1 MNLKSD
7 KLFPRFAAYGFLKNL
22 RFFDPFIILIFREAG
37 LSFLQIGL
45 LYSIRDIATNIL
57 EIPTGVFA
65 DAFGRRKAMVMAF
78 ASYLISF
85 IIFYLFA
92 IFPLYALAM
101 ILFAFGEAFRSGTH
115 KALILEHLKMTER
128 EHLKVAYYGR
138 TRSFSQLGSALN
150 ALIAAALVFYTGE
163 YRIMFLAAT
172 IPYTLDLLNMLSY
185 PKALDGDLQHIPFKN
200 IWSQSKKT
208 LGSFSGIFTNRLA
221 LRSILNSSLYIAL
234 FKSTK
239 DYLQPILESFALS
252 LALFTV
258 FPPFT
263 GGTKGGL
270 VVNDTQRSAIIIGLV
285 YFVIYLFTSYASRSA
300 AGFSERFPSLGRAIN
315 LSFLFGATMLLV
327 AGFATSANLTIIS
340 IIVFLIFYALA
351 SLRRPMNVAYISDQI
366 DSRIMAS
373 GLSVEAQFST
383 ILTAIFAPLLGLLA
397 DHFGVG
403 VALAV
408 LGAGVL
414 VMYVFVKV
422 SEKEGIN

>member
-1 MNLKSD
+1 MNLKPD
-7 KLFPRFAAYGFLKNL
+7 PLFPRFAAYGFLKNL

-45 LYSIRDIATNIL
+45 LYSIRDVATNIL

-85 IIFYLFA
+85 VIFYLFA
-92 IFPLYALAM
+92 TFPLYALAM

-115 KALILEHLKMTER
+115 KALILEHLKMTKR

-138 TRSFSQLGSALN
+138 TRSFSQLGSATN

-185 PKALDGDLQHIPFKN
+185 PKSLDGDLKSVPFSDILN
-200 IWSQSKKT
+200 VSKST
-208 LGSFSGIFTNRLA
+208 LRDFIGIFANKLA
-221 LRSILNSSLYIAL
+221 LRSLLNSAVNGAS

-252 LALFTV
+252 LILFS
-258 FPPFT
+258 PLA
-263 GGTKGGL
+263 GGGL
-270 VVNDTQRSAIIIGLV
+270 SAVQRGAVMIGAV
-285 YFVIYLFTSYASRSA
+285 YFVIYLFTSYASRNA
-300 AGFSERFPSLGRAIN
+300 ANFSERFPSLGRAIN
-315 LSFLFGATMLLV
+315 ISFFIGAGLLII
-327 AGFATSANLTIIS
+327 AGFATWANLTLLAILA
-340 IIVFLIFYALA
+340 FLFFYALR
-351 SLRRPMNVAYISDQI
+351 SLRRPMDVAYISDQI

-373 GLSVEAQFST
+373 GLSVEAQLTT
-383 ILTAIFAPLLGLLA
+383 ILTAIFAPILGLLA
-397 DHFGVG
+397 DNFGVG
-403 VALAV
+403 IALTI
-408 LGAGVL
+408 LGAGVFG
-414 VMYVFVKV
+414 VYVFIKV
-422 SEKEGIN
+422 DE

>member
-1 MNLKSD
+1 
-7 KLFPRFAAYGFLKNL
+7 
-22 RFFDPFIILIFREAG
+22 
-37 LSFLQIGL
+37 
-45 LYSIRDIATNIL
+45 
-57 EIPTGVFA
+57 
-65 DAFGRRKAMVMAF
+65 
-78 ASYLISF
+78 
-85 IIFYLFA
+85 
-92 IFPLYALAM
+92 
-101 ILFAFGEAFRSGTH
+101 
-115 KALILEHLKMTER
+115 MTER

-150 ALIAAALVFYTGE
+150 ALIAAALVFYTGS

-185 PKALDGDLQHIPFKN
+185 PKALDGDLQRIPLKN
-200 IWSQSKKT
+200 IWTQTKNT
-208 LGSFSGIFTNRLA
+208 IRGFSGIFTNRLA

-252 LALFTV
+252 L
-258 FPPFT
+258 PFLL
-263 GGTKGGL
+263 L
-270 VVNDTQRSAIIIGLV
+270 VSDIKRSALLIGLV

-300 AGFSERFPSLGRAIN
+300 AGFSDRFPSLGRAIN

-327 AGFATSANLTIIS
+327 AGFATSAKLTILS

-366 DSRIMAS
+366 DSRVMAS

-397 DHFGVG
+397 DNFGIG
-403 VALAV
+403 AALAV

-414 VMYVFVKV
+414 GIYLFVKAD
-422 SEKEGIN
+422 E

>member
-1 MNLKSD
+1 MNLKND

-22 RFFDPFIILIFREAG
+22 RFFDPFIILTFREAG

-45 LYSIRDIATNIL
+45 LYSIRDVATNIL

-85 IIFYLFA
+85 VIFYLFA
-92 IFPLYALAM
+92 TFPLYALAM

-115 KALILEHLKMTER
+115 KALILEHLKITGR

-138 TRSFSQLGSALN
+138 TRSFSQLGSATN

-163 YRIMFLAAT
+163 YRIMFLAAM
-172 IPYTLDLLNMLSY
+172 IPYTLDLFNLLSY
-185 PKALDGDLQHIPFKN
+185 PKALDGDLERVPFSDILNVTKN
-200 IWSQSKKT
+200 T
-208 LGSFSGIFTNRLA
+208 LRDFSGIFANQLA
-221 LRSILNSSLYIAL
+221 LRSILNSALFGAL

-252 LALFTV
+252 LVFLPLFMD
-258 FPPFT
+258 
-263 GGTKGGL
+263 GI
-270 VVNDTQRSAIIIGLV
+270 NDMQRSAVIIGLV

-300 AGFSERFPSLGRAIN
+300 AGFSDRFPSLGRAIN
-315 LSFLFGATMLLV
+315 ISFLFGAGMLFI
-327 AGFATSANLTIIS
+327 AGFATSANWTILS
-340 IIVFLIFYALA
+340 ILVFLIFYALR
-351 SLRRPMNVAYISDQI
+351 SLRRPMNIAYISDQI

-383 ILTAIFAPLLGLLA
+383 LLTAIFAPLLGLLA
-397 DHFGVG
+397 DNFSVG
-403 VALAV
+403 IALTVLGAAV
-408 LGAGVL
+408 LG
-414 VMYVFVKV
+414 MYFLVKV
-422 SEKEGIN
+422 DETRQDIL

>member
-1 MNLKSD
+1 MNLKND
-7 KLFPRFAAYGFLKNL
+7 RLFPRFAAYGFLKNL

-37 LSFLQIGL
+37 LSFLQIGF
-45 LYSIRDIATNIL
+45 LYSIRDVATNIL

-85 IIFYLFA
+85 VIFYLFTT
-92 IFPLYALAM
+92 FPLYALAM

-150 ALIAAALVFYTGE
+150 ALIAAALVFYTGS

-185 PKALDGDLQHIPFKN
+185 PKALDGDLQRIPLKN
-200 IWSQSKKT
+200 IWTQTKNT
-208 LGSFSGIFTNRLA
+208 IRGFSGIFTNRLA

-252 LALFTV
+252 L
-258 FPPFT
+258 PFLL
-263 GGTKGGL
+263 L
-270 VVNDTQRSAIIIGLV
+270 VSDIKRSALLIGLV

-300 AGFSERFPSLGRAIN
+300 AGFSDRFPSLGRAIN

-327 AGFATSANLTIIS
+327 AGFATSAKLTILS

-366 DSRIMAS
+366 DSRVMAS

-397 DHFGVG
+397 DNFGIG
-403 VALAV
+403 AALAV

-414 VMYVFVKV
+414 GIYLFVKAD
-422 SEKEGIN
+422 E

>member
-1 MNLKSD
+1 MLKND

-45 LYSIRDIATNIL
+45 LYSIRDLATNIL

-65 DAFGRRKAMVMAF
+65 DAFGRRKAMIMAF

-85 IIFYLFA
+85 VIFYLFA
-92 IFPLYALAM
+92 TFPLYALAM

-115 KALILEHLKMTER
+115 KALILEHLKMTKR
-128 EHLKVAYYGR
+128 EHFKVAYYGR

-150 ALIAAALVFYTGE
+150 ALIAAALVFYTGS
-163 YRIMFLAAT
+163 YRIMFLAAI
-172 IPYTLDLLNMLSY
+172 IPYTLDLFNMLSY
-185 PKALDGDLQHIPFKN
+185 PKALDGDLQRIPFSD
-200 IWSQSKKT
+200 IWNQTKKT
-208 LGSFSGIFTNRLA
+208 LRDFSGIFANRLA
-221 LRSILNSSLYIAL
+221 LRSILNSSLFGAL

-239 DYLQPILESFALS
+239 DYLQPILETFALS
-252 LALFTV
+252 LVVFKL

-263 GGTKGGL
+263 GGIQGGL
-270 VVNDTQRSAIIIGLV
+270 SDMQRSAVLIGLV

-315 LSFLFGATMLLV
+315 LSFLFGAGMLFI
-327 AGFATSANLTIIS
+327 AGFATSANWAILS
-340 IIVFLIFYALA
+340 IIVFLVFYALR

-383 ILTAIFAPLLGLLA
+383 ILTAIFAPMLGFLA
-397 DHFGVG
+397 DQVGVG
-403 VALAV
+403 FALAV
-408 LGAGVL
+408 LSAGVL
-414 VMYVFVKV
+414 GLYYLVKV
-422 SEKEGIN
+422 EE